1 MKHTELPWKANKE
14 GIRVDIDGLFGGE
27 CDIIH
32 DPQFDTVCFAPKENN
47 NAEFIVKACN
57 NHYKLVEA
65 VKYALDNVPND
76 NESEINKAYY
86 NEILSDIEGK

>member
-57 NHYKLVEA
+57 NHYKLIEA
-65 VKYALDNVPND
+65 VMDLVDLAECRGVEDSIIGEAKDL
-76 NESEINKAYY
+76 
-86 NEILSDIEGK
+86 LSDIEGK